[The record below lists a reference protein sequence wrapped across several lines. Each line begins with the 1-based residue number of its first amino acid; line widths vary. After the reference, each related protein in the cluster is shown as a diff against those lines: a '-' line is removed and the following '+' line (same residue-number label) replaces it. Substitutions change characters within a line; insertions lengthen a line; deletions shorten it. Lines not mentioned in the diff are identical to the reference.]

1 MKHETPFHSITI
13 EAGFGPGL
21 ERDRGN
27 VLVVVPSGTTAAA
40 TAVAPVPVHAAEAVH
55 AEQAVKTT
63 SEFCFG

>member
-1 MKHETPFHSITI
+1 MKHETPFHLITV
-13 EAGFGPGL
+13 EVDFGCGL

-40 TAVAPVPVHAAEAVH
+40 PVPVH

-63 SEFCFG
+63 CECCFG

>member
-40 TAVAPVPVHAAEAVH
+40 TAVAPAPVH